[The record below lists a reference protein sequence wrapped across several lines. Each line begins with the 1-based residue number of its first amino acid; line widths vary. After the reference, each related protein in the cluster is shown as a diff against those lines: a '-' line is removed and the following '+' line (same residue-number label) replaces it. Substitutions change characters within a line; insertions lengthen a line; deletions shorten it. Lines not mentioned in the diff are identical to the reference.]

1 MSHPLK
7 KFLPLVPAGLILGSL
22 MFPSGCANTTTPP
35 TGGPK
40 DTIPPVLT
48 KVAPL
53 PATVNVPTKKTKLRF
68 TFNEYVKVKDA
79 NGIFLS
85 PPLEKKP
92 KSAIHG
98 KSLDVTFES
107 DLDSNTTYTL
117 DLTGAIADNNEGNL
131 FPGYTLVFSTGEK
144 IDSMCVTGLVQDC
157 STLMPVK
164 GATVLLYKDHSDSA
178 VFLKRP
184 FAAAKTDD
192 WGFFSIRNIQDT
204 LYRVYAIKD
213 ENNNNKYDPE
223 SERIAFLDSL
233 LRPTIVYNDSLY
245 EFKKFDMKDT
255 ALCLARHA
263 QIELNLFRER
273 PSKQLIVKKERVGPR
288 TAYITFM
295 APDAVIHDIRIKGL
309 PREKL
314 IRQFNIQRDS
324 LELWV
329 NDQRKMP
336 DTLQLVVKYD
346 KTDTTGK
353 LFPQEELI
361 KLTYSKELRAEMM
374 KKENNFRDRK
384 HEDTIAVMTTK
395 ADPTTIE
402 QYGFD
407 IEFKYPLIQEA
418 WDSLGYRIV
427 NPRQQETRGKVKVIR
442 DSTNLRHFRVMPEE
456 PFQLGYDYYLKIPHR
471 KFRDINGFYNDST
484 QMKVTLPNDE
494 KLSSITLELSGVH
507 NRYLVELLSEKRDK
521 VIRSFV
527 VDGNG
532 DVVFPYLKQGN
543 YCIRIT
549 EDKNRNAM
557 VDTGNLLEKRQP
569 EKARFFKQDDKF
581 LIKVLERAEMVWMLN
596 LEEMFR

>member
-98 KSLDVTFES
+98 KSLDVSFES

-131 FPGYTLVFSTGEK
+131 FPGYTLVFSTGEN

-581 LIKVLERAEMVWMLN
+581 LIKVLERAEMVWKLN

>member
-1 MSHPLK
+1 M
-7 KFLPLVPAGLILGSL
+7 
-22 MFPSGCANTTTPP
+22 
-35 TGGPK
+35 
-40 DTIPPVLT
+40 
-48 KVAPL
+48 
-53 PATVNVPTKKTKLRF
+53 
-68 TFNEYVKVKDA
+68 
-79 NGIFLS
+79 
-85 PPLEKKP
+85 
-92 KSAIHG
+92 
-98 KSLDVTFES
+98 
-107 DLDSNTTYTL
+107 
-117 DLTGAIADNNEGNL
+117 
-131 FPGYTLVFSTGEK
+131 
-144 IDSMCVTGLVQDC
+144 
-157 STLMPVK
+157 
-164 GATVLLYKDHSDSA
+164 
-178 VFLKRP
+178 
-184 FAAAKTDD
+184 
-192 WGFFSIRNIQDT
+192 
-204 LYRVYAIKD
+204 YAIKD

-581 LIKVLERAEMVWMLN
+581 LIKVLERAEMVWKLN

>member
-1 MSHPLK
+1 
-7 KFLPLVPAGLILGSL
+7 

-581 LIKVLERAEMVWMLN
+581 LIKVLERAEMVWKLN

>member
-1 MSHPLK
+1 MNHPLK
-7 KFLPLVPAGLILGSL
+7 KFLPLVPACVILGSL
-22 MFPSGCANTTTPP
+22 MFPWGCANTTTPP

-494 KLSSITLELSGVH
+494 KLSSIALELSGVH

-581 LIKVLERAEMVWMLN
+581 LIKVLERAEMVWKLN

>member
-1 MSHPLK
+1 MNHPLK

-494 KLSSITLELSGVH
+494 KLSSIALELSGVH

-581 LIKVLERAEMVWMLN
+581 LIKVLERAEMVWKLN